1 MSPEQAAG
9 NLEEL
14 GPASDV
20 YSLGATLYHLLCG
33 RPPFLKEE
41 LGETLAR
48 IASGQFP
55 RPSELKPA
63 TPRGLEAICL
73 KAMALRPADRYA
85 SARLLADDLEHWLAD
100 EPVAAAPDG
109 LGERISRFGRRH
121 KGLLRAA
128 AAAFVLVTAIS
139 VAAALLIDRQRR
151 EKERLADEKSALG
164 DEKSALAERNLNLAN
179 AEREARELADG
190 RAEELQSS
198 LARSRFDAGVREYD
212 AGVREYDTGAVRTGL
227 TFLLEA
233 CTAAP
238 PGDPYIASY
247 KRVLIDRCM
256 DGGRLLAPA
265 DAA

>member
-164 DEKSALAERNLNLAN
+164 ERNLNLAN
-179 AEREARELADG
+179 AERDARELAD
-190 RAEELQSS
+190 RRVLQLQSS
-198 LARSRFDAGVREYD
+198 LARSRFD